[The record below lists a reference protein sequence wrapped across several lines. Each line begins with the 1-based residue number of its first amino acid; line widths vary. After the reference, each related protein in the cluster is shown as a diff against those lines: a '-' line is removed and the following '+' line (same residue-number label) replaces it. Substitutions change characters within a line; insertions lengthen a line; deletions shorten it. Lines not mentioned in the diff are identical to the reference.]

1 MPVCPSCGR
10 RFRAPARFCADCG
23 VPLTVEDPAD
33 REVRKTVTVVFSD
46 LVGSTAL
53 GERLDPEPLR
63 EVMTRYYGTAAE
75 VLTRHG
81 GTVAKFIGDA
91 VMAVFGVPRV
101 HEDDAL
107 RAVRAAAELGPALD
121 ELNRELESG
130 WGVRLILRTGVNTG
144 DVVTG
149 ASVHGQDLA
158 VGDAVNV
165 AARLEQAAAPGEV
178 LIGEATRLL
187 VRDAVTTEPAA
198 LPPLKGKETPVVAH
212 RLLGVT
218 PGAPGRAR
226 HLDAP
231 MVGRAAELARLTAVL
246 DEAEAAR
253 ACRVAL
259 VTGPAGVGKSR
270 LVHELVTAAT
280 GRAAV
285 LTGRCREYGDAVT
298 YWPVREIVGQAAGP
312 GGDVE
317 AALRELLAG
326 QEQTVALA
334 RQLTGMAEGADV
346 SVREYPWALRRLLET
361 MARTRPVI
369 VVLDDLHAAE
379 PALLDLVEQVATT
392 LRDAPVLL
400 CGMARPELLTAR
412 PDWLASAHIAL
423 EPLDHPDAGL
433 LVDHLLDAGAG
444 DGLPGPAKHRLWQA
458 AGGNPLFLEELVA
471 KLRDDGVLTRVDGH
485 WTGELAT
492 VGVPPTISAL
502 LAARL
507 EQLDD
512 DRRAVLER
520 GSVVGQPFA
529 VGALTALTPGPERAG
544 LAGHLAG
551 LVADGLLAGDGPDSY
566 RFRHLLLRDAAY
578 ASLPKRRRA
587 LLHERLAAELEAAG
601 ADGAAGEELTGHHFE
616 QAWRLRT
623 ELGPGGRERRDALA
637 ARAASHLAAAGR
649 RALGRDDAAAAVSLL
664 DRAVALTPELP
675 VLLDLG
681 DALIERGHRERAR
694 EVIDRVEAGAGDN
707 EPLRQRARIA
717 RLYLEEPAGT
727 PGWAARARAGAEEA
741 AAVFTAAGDPGG
753 RANALRLLAHVA
765 NLRLRWAELERVG
778 GEVERIARATGD
790 DRTANRMLGG
800 IAAAVAMGPP
810 PVAEALARCEAMLD
824 RLAGAPR
831 PTVMVLDAIALCHA
845 LAGRADEAAKSLG
858 RADDIRADLAGT
870 LWKVG
875 GRADFSANVWVLLGR
890 PDEAERVLRRSY
902 ELLAAIGDRGG
913 PLAIQA
919 AMLAHAIH
927 LQGGRDDEAERYA
940 ELSARVAI
948 GDDLVAA
955 VHQRHVRA
963 LVVARRGHAD
973 EGIALLTEA
982 IELAGTGDAL
992 ALQGWLNADLAELQA
1007 HAGHAAEAA
1016 KTAATALELLE
1027 RKGDAGTAARVRR
1040 G

>member
-1 MPVCPSCGR
+1 MPSCPSCGR
-10 RFRAPARFCADCG
+10 RFQAPARFCADCG

-33 REVRKTVTVVFSD
+33 REVRKTVTIVFSD

-63 EVMTRYYGTAAE
+63 EVMTRFYDTAAE

-91 VMAVFGVPRV
+91 VMAVFGVPRLR
-101 HEDDAL
+101 EDDAL

-130 WGVRLILRTGVNTG
+130 WGVRLTLRTGVNTG
-144 DVVTG
+144 EVVTG

-198 LPPLKGKETPVVAH
+198 LPPLKGKETAVVAH
-212 RLLGVT
+212 RVLDVI
-218 PGAPGRAR
+218 PGAPGRTR

-253 ACRVAL
+253 ACRAAL

-270 LVHELVTAAT
+270 LVHELVTAAS

-298 YWPVREIVGQAAGP
+298 YWPVREIVRQAAGP

-326 QEQTVALA
+326 QEQAVALA
-334 RQLTGMAEGADV
+334 RQVAGMAEGADV
-346 SVREYPWALRRLLET
+346 SVREYPWALRRLLEA
-361 MARTRPVI
+361 MARARPVI

-392 LRDAPVLL
+392 LHDAPVLL
-400 CGMARPELLTAR
+400 CGTARPELLTTR
-412 PDWLASAHIAL
+412 PDWLAPVHIPL
-423 EPLDHPDAGL
+423 EPLDQPDAAL
-433 LVDHLLDAGAG
+433 LVDHLLGAG
-444 DGLPGPAKHRLWQA
+444 TGGGLPGAAKYRLWQA

-471 KLRDDGVLTRVDGH
+471 KLRDDGVLTRARGQ
-485 WTGELAT
+485 WTSELAT

-512 DRRAVLER
+512 QRRAVLER
-520 GSVVGQPFA
+520 GSVVGQPFD
-529 VGALTALTPGPERAG
+529 VSALTALTPEPERAG
-544 LAGHLAG
+544 LPGHLAG
-551 LVADGLLAGDGPDSY
+551 LVADGLLTADGPDSY

-578 ASLPKRRRA
+578 ASLPKRRRV

-601 ADGAAGEELTGHHFE
+601 PAGEELTGHHFE

-637 ARAASHLAAAGR
+637 ARAAFHLAAAGR
-649 RALGRDDAAAAVSLL
+649 RALGRDDAAAAVNLL
-664 DRAVALTPELP
+664 DRAVVLTPELP

-681 DALIERGHRERAR
+681 DALIERGHRDRAGQ
-694 EVIDRVEAGAGDN
+694 VIDRVEAEAGDDK
-707 EPLRQRARIA
+707 PLRQRARIA
-717 RLYLEEPAGT
+717 RLYLEEPAGL

-741 AAVFTAAGDPGG
+741 AAVFTVAGDLAG

-778 GEVERIARATGD
+778 GEVERLARATGD
-790 DRTANRMLGG
+790 DRTANRMVGG
-800 IAAAVAMGPP
+800 IAAAVAMGPT
-810 PVAEALARCEAMLD
+810 PVAEALVRCEEMLD
-824 RLAGAPR
+824 QLDGAPR
-831 PTVMVLDAIALCHA
+831 PTVMVLDSIALCHA
-845 LAGRADEAAKSLG
+845 LAGRVDEAVKVLG

-927 LQGGRDDEAERYA
+927 LQGGRDDEAASYA
-940 ELSARVAI
+940 ELSARVTI
-948 GDDLVAA
+948 GDDLLAA

-963 LVVARRGHAD
+963 LVEARRGRVEA
-973 EGIALLTEA
+973 GIVLLGEA

-992 ALQGWLNADLAELQA
+992 GLQGWLRADLAEIQA
-1007 HAGHAAEAA
+1007 GAGRPDAAA
-1016 KTAATALELLE
+1016 TAATALELVE
-1027 RKGDAGTAARVRR
+1027 RKGDVVTAARMRALV
-1040 G
+1040 